1 MTHKFNSKIMETIDT
16 KRRFIELRAKGY
28 SFDKI
33 AKELGK
39 AKQTLLDWSRDLD
52 QEIAQAKA
60 LELDSLY
67 ESYSLYKE
75 ARLKTLGE
83 ILSKLKK
90 EVDKRDLIDL
100 PTDRLLDLFLK
111 YEGVV
116 KESLV
121 EPVFKSSREIEEEKE
136 DRLLLE
142 ELSALNGLESRL
154 KVG

>member
-1 MTHKFNSKIMETIDT
+1 METIET

-39 AKQTLLDWSRDLD
+39 AKQTLLDWSRELD
-52 QEIAQAKA
+52 QEKAQAKS

-75 ARLKTLGE
+75 VRLKTLVE

-90 EVDKRDLIDL
+90 EVDKKGLTDL
-100 PTDRLLDLFLK
+100 PTDRLQGIFLK
-111 YEGVV
+111 YEGIV
-116 KESLV
+116 KESLL
-121 EPVFKSSREIEEEKE
+121 EPVFKSFREIEDEKQVNFH
-136 DRLLLE
+136 LGKYPPLK
-142 ELSALNGLESRL
+142 GLESRL
-154 KVG
+154 KVS

>member
-1 MTHKFNSKIMETIDT
+1 METIET

-39 AKQTLLDWSRDLD
+39 AKQTLLDWSRELD
-52 QEIAQAKA
+52 QEIAQTKA

-67 ESYSLYKE
+67 ESYGLYKE

-90 EVDKRDLIDL
+90 EVDNRDLTDL

-142 ELSALNGLESRL
+142 ELTSLEGLESRL

>member
-1 MTHKFNSKIMETIDT
+1 MEILEI
-16 KRRFIELRAKGY
+16 KQRFIELRAKGY

-39 AKQTLLDWSRDLD
+39 AKQTLLDWSKDLEL
-52 QEIAQAKA
+52 EIAQAKA
-60 LELDSLY
+60 LELETLY

-83 ILSKLKK
+83 ILLKLKS
-90 EVDKRDLIDL
+90 EIDQRNLTDL
-100 PTDRLLDLFLK
+100 PTDKLLDLFLK

-116 KESLV
+116 KDTLV
-121 EPVFKSSREIEEEKE
+121 EPVFKSTSELDEERAE
-136 DRLLLE
+136 RNLLE
-142 ELSALNGLESRL
+142 ELSAVNLDEEPRL

>member
-1 MTHKFNSKIMETIDT
+1 METIET

-52 QEIAQAKA
+52 QETAQAKA

-90 EVDKRDLIDL
+90 EVDNRDLTDL

-142 ELSALNGLESRL
+142 ELTSLEVLESRL

>member
-1 MTHKFNSKIMETIDT
+1 METIET

-39 AKQTLLDWSRDLD
+39 AKQTLLDWSRELD

-83 ILSKLKK
+83 ILSKLKN
-90 EVDKRDLIDL
+90 EVDNRDLTDL

-142 ELSALNGLESRL
+142 ELTSLEGLESRL

>member
-1 MTHKFNSKIMETIDT
+1 METIET

-90 EVDKRDLIDL
+90 EVDNRDLTDL

-116 KESLV
+116 KESLI

-142 ELSALNGLESRL
+142 ELTSLEGLESRL

>member
-1 MTHKFNSKIMETIDT
+1 METIET

-28 SFDKI
+28 SLDKI

-90 EVDKRDLIDL
+90 EVDNRDLTDL

-121 EPVFKSSREIEEEKE
+121 EPVFKYSREIDEEKE

-142 ELSALNGLESRL
+142 ELTSLEVLESRL

>member
-1 MTHKFNSKIMETIDT
+1 METIET

-90 EVDKRDLIDL
+90 EVDNRDLTDL

-142 ELSALNGLESRL
+142 ELSALSGLESRL

>member
-1 MTHKFNSKIMETIDT
+1 METIET

-121 EPVFKSSREIEEEKE
+121 EPVFKSSREIDEEKE

>member
-1 MTHKFNSKIMETIDT
+1 METIET
-16 KRRFIELRAKGY
+16 KRRFIELRAKGW

-39 AKQTLLDWSRDLD
+39 AKQTLLDWSRELD

-90 EVDKRDLIDL
+90 EVDNRDLTDL

-142 ELSALNGLESRL
+142 ELTSLEGLESRL
-154 KVG
+154 KVV

>member
-1 MTHKFNSKIMETIDT
+1 METIET

-39 AKQTLLDWSRDLD
+39 AKQTLLDWSRELD

-83 ILSKLKK
+83 ILLKLKK
-90 EVDKRDLIDL
+90 EVDNRDLTDL

-142 ELSALNGLESRL
+142 ELTSLEGLESRL

>member
-1 MTHKFNSKIMETIDT
+1 METIET

-39 AKQTLLDWSRDLD
+39 AKQTLLDWSRELD

-75 ARLKTLGE
+75 DRLKTLGE

-90 EVDKRDLIDL
+90 EVDNRDLTDL

-142 ELSALNGLESRL
+142 ELTSLEGLESRL

>member
-1 MTHKFNSKIMETIDT
+1 MTHKFNSKIMEIIET

>member
-1 MTHKFNSKIMETIDT
+1 METIET

-67 ESYSLYKE
+67 EAYSLYKE

-90 EVDKRDLIDL
+90 EVDNRDLTDL

-142 ELSALNGLESRL
+142 ELTALEGLESRL

>member
-1 MTHKFNSKIMETIDT
+1 METIET

-39 AKQTLLDWSRDLD
+39 AKQTLLDWSRELD

-90 EVDKRDLIDL
+90 EVDNRDLTDL

-116 KESLV
+116 KEGLV

-142 ELSALNGLESRL
+142 ELTSLEGVESRL

>member
-1 MTHKFNSKIMETIDT
+1 METIET

-39 AKQTLLDWSRDLD
+39 AKQTLLDWSRELD

-90 EVDKRDLIDL
+90 EVDNRDLTDL

-116 KESLV
+116 KESLI

-142 ELSALNGLESRL
+142 ELTSLEGLESRL

>member
-1 MTHKFNSKIMETIDT
+1 METIDT

-90 EVDKRDLIDL
+90 EVDKRDLTDL

-142 ELSALNGLESRL
+142 ELTTLEGLESRL

>member
-1 MTHKFNSKIMETIDT
+1 METIET

-67 ESYSLYKE
+67 EAYSLYKE

-116 KESLV
+116 KESLI

-142 ELSALNGLESRL
+142 DLTTLEGIESRL

>member
-1 MTHKFNSKIMETIDT
+1 METIET

-39 AKQTLLDWSRDLD
+39 AKQTLLDWGRELD

-90 EVDKRDLIDL
+90 EVDNRDLTDL

-142 ELSALNGLESRL
+142 ELTSLEGLESRL

>member
-1 MTHKFNSKIMETIDT
+1 METIET

-90 EVDKRDLIDL
+90 EVDQRDLTDL

-142 ELSALNGLESRL
+142 ELTASKGLESRL

>member
-1 MTHKFNSKIMETIDT
+1 METIET

-28 SFDKI
+28 SFGKI

-39 AKQTLLDWSRDLD
+39 AKQTLLDWSRELD

-90 EVDKRDLIDL
+90 EVDNRDLTDL

-116 KESLV
+116 KENLV

-136 DRLLLE
+136 DILLLE
-142 ELSALNGLESRL
+142 ELTALEGLESRL

>member
-1 MTHKFNSKIMETIDT
+1 METIET

-52 QEIAQAKA
+52 QEIAQTKA

-67 ESYSLYKE
+67 ESYGLYKE

-90 EVDKRDLIDL
+90 EVDNRDLTDL

-142 ELSALNGLESRL
+142 ELTSLEGLESRL

>member
-1 MTHKFNSKIMETIDT
+1 METIET

-39 AKQTLLDWSRDLD
+39 AKQTLLDWSRELD

-90 EVDKRDLIDL
+90 EVDNRDLTDL

-116 KESLV
+116 KDSLV
-121 EPVFKSSREIEEEKE
+121 EPVFKSSKEIEEEKE

-142 ELSALNGLESRL
+142 ELTSLEGLESRL

>member
-1 MTHKFNSKIMETIDT
+1 METIET

-39 AKQTLLDWSRDLD
+39 AKQTLLDWSRELD

-83 ILSKLKK
+83 ILSKLKN
-90 EVDKRDLIDL
+90 EVDNRDLTDL

-142 ELSALNGLESRL
+142 ELTFLEGLESRL

>member
-1 MTHKFNSKIMETIDT
+1 METIET

-39 AKQTLLDWSRDLD
+39 AKQTLLDWSRELD

-90 EVDKRDLIDL
+90 EVDNRDLTDL

-121 EPVFKSSREIEEEKE
+121 EPIFKSSREIEEEKE

-142 ELSALNGLESRL
+142 ELTSLEGVESRL

>member
-1 MTHKFNSKIMETIDT
+1 METIET

-39 AKQTLLDWSRDLD
+39 AKQTLLDWSRELD

-83 ILSKLKK
+83 ILSKLKN
-90 EVDKRDLIDL
+90 EVDNRDLTDL

-142 ELSALNGLESRL
+142 ELTSLEGVESRL

>member
-1 MTHKFNSKIMETIDT
+1 METIET

-67 ESYSLYKE
+67 EAYSLYKE

-90 EVDKRDLIDL
+90 EVDNRDLTDL

-142 ELSALNGLESRL
+142 ELTALEGPESRL

>member
-1 MTHKFNSKIMETIDT
+1 METIET

-90 EVDKRDLIDL
+90 EVDNRDLKDL

-142 ELSALNGLESRL
+142 ELTSLEGLESRL

>member
-1 MTHKFNSKIMETIDT
+1 METIET

-90 EVDKRDLIDL
+90 EVDQRDLTDL

-142 ELSALNGLESRL
+142 ELTSLEGLESRL

>member
-1 MTHKFNSKIMETIDT
+1 METIET

-39 AKQTLLDWSRDLD
+39 AKQTLLDWSRELD

-90 EVDKRDLIDL
+90 EVDKRDLTDL

-142 ELSALNGLESRL
+142 ELTSLEGLESRL

>member
-1 MTHKFNSKIMETIDT
+1 METIET
-16 KRRFIELRAKGY
+16 KRKFIELRAKGY

-39 AKQTLLDWSRDLD
+39 AKQTLLDWSRELD

-90 EVDKRDLIDL
+90 EVDNRDLTDL

-116 KESLV
+116 KENLV

-136 DRLLLE
+136 DILLLE
-142 ELSALNGLESRL
+142 ELTALEGLESRL

>member
-1 MTHKFNSKIMETIDT
+1 METIET

-67 ESYSLYKE
+67 EAYSLYKE

-90 EVDKRDLIDL
+90 EVDNRDLTDL

-116 KESLV
+116 KERLV

-142 ELSALNGLESRL
+142 ELTTLEGIESRL

>member
-1 MTHKFNSKIMETIDT
+1 METIET

-67 ESYSLYKE
+67 EAYSLYKE

-90 EVDKRDLIDL
+90 EVDNRDLTDL

-116 KESLV
+116 KANLV

-142 ELSALNGLESRL
+142 ELTALEGLESRL

>member
-1 MTHKFNSKIMETIDT
+1 METIET

-39 AKQTLLDWSRDLD
+39 AKQTLLDWSRELD

-90 EVDKRDLIDL
+90 EVDNRDLTDL

-116 KESLV
+116 KDSLV

-142 ELSALNGLESRL
+142 ELTSLEGVESRL

>member
-1 MTHKFNSKIMETIDT
+1 METIET

-67 ESYSLYKE
+67 ESYNLYKE
-75 ARLKTLGE
+75 AWLKTLAE

-90 EVDKRDLIDL
+90 EVDNRDLTDL

-142 ELSALNGLESRL
+142 ELTTLEGLESRL

>member
-1 MTHKFNSKIMETIDT
+1 
-16 KRRFIELRAKGY
+16 
-28 SFDKI
+28 
-33 AKELGK
+33 
-39 AKQTLLDWSRDLD
+39 
-52 QEIAQAKA
+52 
-60 LELDSLY
+60 LDSLY

-90 EVDKRDLIDL
+90 EVDNRDLTDL

-136 DRLLLE
+136 DRILLE

>member
-1 MTHKFNSKIMETIDT
+1 METIET

-39 AKQTLLDWSRDLD
+39 AKQTLLDWSRELD

-67 ESYSLYKE
+67 ESYNLYKE

-90 EVDKRDLIDL
+90 EVDNRDLKDL

-142 ELSALNGLESRL
+142 ELTSLEGLESRL

>member
-1 MTHKFNSKIMETIDT
+1 METIET

-28 SFDKI
+28 SFGKI

-39 AKQTLLDWSRDLD
+39 AKQTLLDWSRELD

-90 EVDKRDLIDL
+90 EVDNRDLTDL

-142 ELSALNGLESRL
+142 ELTSFEGLESRL